1 MMAEPTPPGPLAR
14 LISWAAKWLSRAA
27 NAIRLRNLPAHRR
40 RVRRS
45 RAVLAELRAMRGE
58 AAAARAFSYLR
69 QVDPL
74 VCEEVVLSA
83 LEDAGALVL
92 RNRRYSGDGGID
104 GRCWLPGAGWRLL
117 AVQIKRYDAAVTPSH
132 VAAFGELV
140 RQGRWAGGLFVHC
153 GRTGPMS
160 YTALRGTR
168 LVLVSGDV
176 LLRLLIDKE
185 LLPRGCVSPRP
196 PTSGNWSRA
205 RRKSA
210 ADSQGRPG
218 TPDAALASQVQRPR
232 Q

>member
-1 MMAEPTPPGPLAR
+1 MAHATTRGPLVAR
-14 LISWAAKWLSRAA
+14 MASWSAKWLSRVT

-58 AAAARAFSYLR
+58 ATAARAFGYLR

-74 VCEEVVLSA
+74 VCEELVLSA
-83 LEDAGALVL
+83 LEDAGAFVL
-92 RNRRYSGDGGID
+92 RNRRYSGDGGVD
-104 GRCWLPGAGWRLL
+104 GRCWLPGAGWGLH

-132 VAAFGELV
+132 VAAFAELV
-140 RQGRWAGGLFVHC
+140 GRGRWAGGLFVHC
-153 GRTGPMS
+153 GRTGPTS

-168 LVLVSGDV
+168 LVLVSGDA
-176 LLRLLIDKE
+176 LLRLLIDKQ

-196 PTSGNWSRA
+196 PTPWSSSRA
-205 RRKSA
+205 RHKSA
-210 ADSQGRPG
+210 AASRARSG
-218 TPDAALASQVQRPR
+218 TSDAALANQVQRPR